1 MIASALIFLFLYAL
15 SGNTHTDASR
25 ECPPSFKIS
34 YSFQLVAQA
43 FLASALAKGK
53 GFQPDGK
60 R

>member
-34 YSFQLVAQA
+34 YSFQLVADRH
-43 FLASALAKGK
+43 
-53 GFQPDGK
+53 FQNERYLRVK
-60 R
+60 QNSI